1 MIDSEY
7 PQHITVIIP
16 AAGIGRRMKSYGPKP
31 LIMIGESTII
41 NNQIGIIRSH
51 LNPKD
56 IILICGFRADKLM
69 NETSDSIVK
78 IENESYQDSN
88 VTRSIGMG
96 LRAIRGADV
105 VVVVY
110 GDLVFNPAAIE
121 SLTLE
126 KSCIIVD
133 TEHMG
138 ASEVGCIIDR
148 EGNLANMMYDLPIK
162 WGQIAV
168 FKNRELK
175 LLKELCWDKRNY
187 RKFGFEII
195 NRIIERDGV
204 FECIQNED
212 IKIVDIDTSKDI
224 QTAIGI
230 LS

>member
-1 MIDSEY
+1 MINSKTPDV
-7 PQHITVIIP
+7 TVIIP

-41 NNQIGIIRSH
+41 NNQIGTIRSY

-69 NETSDSIVK
+69 NETSESIVK
-78 IENESYQDSN
+78 IENESYQDTN
-88 VTRSIGMG
+88 VARSIGMG
-96 LRAIRGADV
+96 LRATRVADV

-110 GDLVFNPAAIE
+110 GDLVFNSAAIE
-121 SLTLE
+121 SLNLE
-126 KSCIIVD
+126 KSCIVVD
-133 TEHMG
+133 TEYMG
-138 ASEVGCIIDR
+138 VSEVGCIID
-148 EGNLANMMYDLPIK
+148 EDGNLANMMYDLPIK

-168 FKNRELK
+168 FKNRELE
-175 LLKELCWDKRNY
+175 LLKDLCWDKKNY
-187 RKFGFEII
+187 KKFGFEII
-195 NRIIERDGV
+195 NRITERGGV

-212 IKIVDIDTSKDI
+212 IKVIDIDTSKDI